1 MNELKKELISSFV
14 PEVVLLP
21 ITKEAKVSLMD
32 KKMIVINS
40 FPYKIGRESRISESD
55 RGVFVKLRI
64 FSSSINPNNDI
75 YLVNSTQSLE
85 ISKEHF
91 QIEKKDNKYYIKD
104 RNSTLGTK
112 LNDKEIGKEKINE
125 KFPLNDGDIIKIGSN
140 NSEFQFQFLILKD

>member
-125 KFPLNDGDIIKIGSN
+125 NFLLNDGDIIKIGSN

>member
-21 ITKEAKVSLMD
+21 ITKEAKISLMD

>member
-125 KFPLNDGDIIKIGSN
+125 NFPLNDGDIIKIGSN

>member
-14 PEVVLLP
+14 PEVVILP

>member
-1 MNELKKELISSFV
+1 
-14 PEVVLLP
+14 
-21 ITKEAKVSLMD
+21 MD

>member
-112 LNDKEIGKEKINE
+112 LNDKEIGKQKINE
-125 KFPLNDGDIIKIGSN
+125 NFLLNDGDIIKIGSN